1 VPQISRYASQFHFT
15 PYYYG
20 TKVIINIEI
29 PNKKSIYIKIILMKV
44 IKLTESDLNHIIRR
58 VIQTEQDTEKEE
70 DKNLVVGLRNFSKGR
85 ISTDELYNIDNTIDY
100 IQTKEPLGQSIITI
114 KFEDDKEFLE
124 EIDMDESDVWFMQAI
139 NSYNGYDFQDSYQIE
154 QDFKEGYNVYYEL
167 NDENKETLKDI
178 ASTIL
183 PEKEFNLESEEYKQ
197 ELSEMLLDL
206 FPNEIDYILGDFQS
220 EKEHEMNTV
229 AKKAIEDEFNKP
241 LEENGINLNYN
252 MDEVEIT
259 LADLYLGALQ
269 LNLFNSNAKEIVT
282 KIINKSFGG
291 STPGGWYEKIY
302 EFQDEQYF
310 DSVSFNN
317 EVTRQFEKIIEK
329 LDEKSD
335 EEYTIQ
341 DFVEFRNRVVSKYK
355 LKTWYETP
363 KDDNIIFQIESFNP
377 GNMSVKLIVKTKDT
391 GLFKKLELEEE
402 EFNNFLYQ
410 NTLFNLDD
418 MY

>member
-1 VPQISRYASQFHFT
+1 
-15 PYYYG
+15 
-20 TKVIINIEI
+20 
-29 PNKKSIYIKIILMKV
+29 MKV

-58 VIQTEQDTEKEE
+58 VIQTEQDTEEE
-70 DKNLVVGLRNFSKGR
+70 TDKNLVVGLRGYSKGR
-85 ISTDELYNIDNTIDY
+85 ISKDDLYDIDDTIWNIDTR
-100 IQTKEPLGQSIITI
+100 EPLGQSIITI

-124 EIDMDESDVWFMQAI
+124 EIDMDEQDVWFMQAL
-139 NSYNGYDFQDSYQIE
+139 NGYQGYEFQDSYQIE

-167 NDENKETLKDI
+167 NDENKEILKNI
-178 ASTIL
+178 ATTTL
-183 PEKEFNLESEEYKQ
+183 PEKEFNIESEEYKQ

-206 FPNEIDYILGDFQS
+206 FPTQIDYILGDFQS

-241 LEENGINLNYN
+241 LEENGIDLNHN

-282 KIINKSFGG
+282 TIIKKSLGG
-291 STPGGWYEKIY
+291 SVGGWYENSY
-302 EFQDEQYF
+302 EFQDDQYF

-317 EVTRQFEKIIEK
+317 EVTRQFEKIVEI
-329 LDEKSD
+329 LDERSE

-341 DFVEFRNRVVSKYK
+341 DFVEFRNRIVSKYK
-355 LKTWYETP
+355 LKTWYDTP
-363 KDDNIIFQIESFNP
+363 KDKNLIFFIESFNP
-377 GNMSVKLIVKTKDT
+377 DNMSVKLNVKDRETQ
-391 GLFKKLELEEE
+391 LFKKIELDEEG
-402 EFNNFLYQ
+402 FNNFLHQ
-410 NTLFNLDD
+410 NTLFDLDD

>member
-1 VPQISRYASQFHFT
+1 
-15 PYYYG
+15 
-20 TKVIINIEI
+20 
-29 PNKKSIYIKIILMKV
+29 MKV

-58 VIQTEQDTEKEE
+58 VIQTEQDTEEEE

-85 ISTDELYNIDNTIDY
+85 IDRDDLYRLDDSIDY
-100 IQTKEPLGQSIITI
+100 IDEKEPLGQSIITI
-114 KFEDDKEFLE
+114 KFDNNKEFLE
-124 EIDMDESDVWFMQAI
+124 EIDMDEQDVWFMQAL

-154 QDFKEGYNVYYEL
+154 QDFKDGYNVYYEL
-167 NDENKETLKDI
+167 NDENKETLKNI
-178 ASTIL
+178 ATTIL
-183 PEKEFNLESEEYKQ
+183 PDKEFDIESEEYRQ
-197 ELSEMLLDL
+197 DLSKMLLDL
-206 FPNEIDYILGDFQS
+206 FPSQIDYILGDFQS

-229 AKKAIEDEFNKP
+229 AKKVIKDEFDKP
-241 LEENGINLNYN
+241 LMENNINLNYD

-269 LNLFNSNAKEIVT
+269 LNLFNSNSKEIVT
-282 KIINKSFGG
+282 KIIKNALGG
-291 STPGGWYEKIY
+291 GVGGWYENSY
-302 EFQDEQYF
+302 DFQDAEYF
-310 DSVSFNN
+310 DLVSFNN
-317 EVTRQFEKIIEK
+317 EVTRQFEEIIEK

-341 DFVEFRNRVVSKYK
+341 DFVDFRNRVVSKYK
-355 LKTWYETP
+355 LKTWYKTP

-377 GNMSVKLIVKTKDT
+377 DNMSVKLNVKTSDT

>member
-1 VPQISRYASQFHFT
+1 
-15 PYYYG
+15 
-20 TKVIINIEI
+20 
-29 PNKKSIYIKIILMKV
+29 MKV

-58 VIQTEQDTEKEE
+58 VIQTEQDTEEEE

-85 ISTDELYNIDNTIDY
+85 INKDNLYDIDDTIYDIY
-100 IQTKEPLGQSIITI
+100 QKEPLGQSIITV

-124 EIDMDESDVWFMQAI
+124 EIDMDEQDVWFMRAL
-139 NSYNGYDFQDSYQIE
+139 NSYDGYNFQDSYQIE

-167 NDENKETLKDI
+167 NDENKETLKNI
-178 ASTIL
+178 ASIIL
-183 PEKEFNLESEEYKQ
+183 PEKEFNLENEEYKM

-206 FPNEIDYILGDFQS
+206 FRNEIEYILGDFEM
-220 EKEHEMNTV
+220 EKEHEMNTM
-229 AKKAIEDEFNKP
+229 AKKAIEDEFTKP

-269 LNLFNSNAKEIVT
+269 LNLFNSNAKEIVSQ
-282 KIINKSFGG
+282 IIKKSFKGAP
-291 STPGGWYEKIY
+291 PGGWYENTY
-302 EFQDEQYF
+302 DFQDDQYF

-317 EVTRQFEKIIEK
+317 EVTRQFEKIIEI
-329 LDEKSD
+329 LDERSE

-341 DFVEFRNRVVSKYK
+341 DFVEFRNRVMSKFK
-355 LKTWYETP
+355 VKTWYNTP

-377 GNMSVKLIVKTKDT
+377 DNMSVKLNVKTRDT

-402 EFNNFLYQ
+402 QFNNFLHQ
-410 NTLFNLDD
+410 TSLFDLDD